1 MKDCYRAEVLT
12 KHRLTPSMIRVELGG
27 EDMARFQSSGFPDEW
42 VRLVFPSENGKVTM
56 PDLVDG
62 RWQMPAHLPRSPLRP
77 YTVRRWDREATSI
90 TVDFVVHQGG
100 LASDWAMNANP
111 GDEIGVT
118 APQGKYAPPD
128 DARWVLL
135 VADATGLPAVA
146 RILHEKTCDRL
157 FIAHI
162 EVPESED
169 ALEDVSSFCDVNWYT
184 GFGRVTGST
193 RLPQIVEA
201 IQLPAGSGYIWV
213 AGEAKATT
221 VIRRHLC
228 ERRGVPKDC
237 VTAIGYWIVG
247 KSRD

>member
-12 KHRLTPSMIRVELGG
+12 THRLTPSMIRVVLGG
-27 EDMARFQSSGFPDEW
+27 EDMARFQSSGFADEW
-42 VRLVFPSENGKVTM
+42 VRLVFPSENGTVTM

-62 RWQMPAHLPRSPLRP
+62 RWQMPAHLPRSRLRP
-77 YTVRRWDREATSI
+77 YTVRHWNRKAASI
-90 TVDFVVHQGG
+90 TIDFVVHEGG
-100 LASDWAMNANP
+100 IASDWAINAMP

-135 VADATGLPAVA
+135 LADATGLPAVA
-146 RILHEKTCDRL
+146 RILDEKTCDRS

-162 EVPESED
+162 EVPDLDD
-169 ALEDVSSFCDVNWYT
+169 ALPELDALCDVNWHS
-184 GFGRVTGST
+184 GFGSVSGAT
-193 RLPQIVEA
+193 RLQQIAQATV
-201 IQLPAGSGYIWV
+201 LPEGPGYIWV

-221 VIRRHLC
+221 AIRRHLC
-228 ERRGVPKDC
+228 DDRKVEKEA
-237 VTAIGYWIVG
+237 VTAIGYWILG